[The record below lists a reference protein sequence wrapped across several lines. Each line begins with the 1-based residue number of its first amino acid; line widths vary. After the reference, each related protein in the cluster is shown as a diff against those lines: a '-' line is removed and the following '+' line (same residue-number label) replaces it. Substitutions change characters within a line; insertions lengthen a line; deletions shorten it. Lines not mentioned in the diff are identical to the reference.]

1 MIEIEGRCG
10 RGLHEGHRGV
20 ASRMEG
26 SIVIVGEG
34 LDVVEPVW
42 HTHVDWE
49 LHQPIC
55 S

>member
-1 MIEIEGRCG
+1 MVEVERRRG

-20 ASRMEG
+20 TPRIEG

-34 LDVVEPVW
+34 LDVVEPVR
-42 HTHVDWE
+42 HTHVDRD
-49 LHQPIC
+49 LQQPIC